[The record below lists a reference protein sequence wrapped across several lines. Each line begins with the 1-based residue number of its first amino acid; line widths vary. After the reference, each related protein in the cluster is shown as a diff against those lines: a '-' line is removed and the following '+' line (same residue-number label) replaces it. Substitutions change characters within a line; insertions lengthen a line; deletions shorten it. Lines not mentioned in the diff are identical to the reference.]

1 MRSRFQTLANLTLP
15 STATVRDALQAIDH
29 NSTGIVLVV
38 DENQRIL
45 DSMTDGDLRRAIL
58 EAGLLIAAWPN

>member
-1 MRSRFQTLANLTLP
+1 MGSRFQTLANLTLP
-15 STATVRDALQAIDH
+15 PTATVRDALQAIDQ

-38 DENQRIL
+38 DHEQRLL

-58 EAGLLIAAWPN
+58 GGR